1 MRISYW
7 SSDVCSSD
15 LLAREAFAGAP
26 VAQFMTRDPVT
37 GDPALPLRLLV
48 DDYFYRYRHKLFP
61 VLGAGGTPLGAVRT
75 EHVTAVARDDWVR
88 LAVGDVMEPIGD
100 DKTIDL
106 DADAFDALAR
116 MRETGRSRLLVVE
129 RWALAGTR
137 SSKKTMEFL

>member
-61 VLGAGGTPLGAVRT
+61 VLGAGGPPLGAVRT
-75 EHVTAVARDDWVR
+75 EHVTAVARAVWDR
-88 LAVGDVMEPIGD
+88 LAVGAVLDPIGD
-100 DKTIDL
+100 ANTIKL
-106 DADAFDALAR
+106 DAESSEPPAPN
-116 MRETGRSRLLVVE
+116 RETGRNRRPATKAQSRD
-129 RWALAGTR
+129 GQG
-137 SSKKTMEFL
+137 

>member
-75 EHVTAVARDDWVR
+75 EHVTAVARDDWDR

-100 DKTIDL
+100 DNTIEL
-106 DADAFDALAR
+106 DAAAFDALAR
-116 MRETGRSRLLVVE
+116 MRETGRDRNSVAEGKRVAV
-129 RWALAGTR
+129 RGAYGGR
-137 SSKKTMEFL
+137 RIR